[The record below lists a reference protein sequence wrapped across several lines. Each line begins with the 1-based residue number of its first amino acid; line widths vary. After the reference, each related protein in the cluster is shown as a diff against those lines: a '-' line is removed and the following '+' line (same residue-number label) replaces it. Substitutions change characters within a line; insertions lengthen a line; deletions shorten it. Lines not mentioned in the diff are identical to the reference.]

1 MARIDAVVIARLIF
15 GTLGVLSTALI
26 VFAATL

>member
-1 MARIDAVVIARLIF
+1 MARYDAVMIARVLF